1 MGTANPALAQMMARQ
16 LIGKMAGGA
25 PGAGGPPAGPGGPM
39 PPPPGMTGQAGP
51 GAAGPGGPPST
62 PAGLQLSQQLAELQ
76 GADPD
81 AMVKALTS
89 TKSLLVTQ
97 YTRAVFTIPGVARN
111 LAQAVKYLDNS
122 IQEAEKAA
130 ATTAAAGPIA
140 NNAAI
145 PNPAGQKA
153 CRRLAEWA
161 HSRLDSREEGD
172 LPPWPLKTFS
182 RMRSTPTTWC

>member
-1 MGTANPALAQMMARQ
+1 
-16 LIGKMAGGA
+16 
-25 PGAGGPPAGPGGPM
+25 
-39 PPPPGMTGQAGP
+39 
-51 GAAGPGGPPST
+51 
-62 PAGLQLSQQLAELQ
+62 LAELQ

-145 PNPAGQKA
+145 PNPAGQQGTSPVSGMGSQPA
-153 CRRLAEWA
+153 
-161 HSRLDSREEGD
+161 G
-172 LPPWPLKTFS
+172 
-182 RMRSTPTTWC
+182 